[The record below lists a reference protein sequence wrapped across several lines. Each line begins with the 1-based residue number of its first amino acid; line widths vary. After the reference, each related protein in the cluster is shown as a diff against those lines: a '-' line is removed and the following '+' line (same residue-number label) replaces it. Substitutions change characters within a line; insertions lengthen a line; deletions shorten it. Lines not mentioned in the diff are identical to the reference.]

1 MPDMDVLPSDLV
13 TYGGEAKKLL
23 EDLQSRNERMF
34 LVTVLIMN
42 TADTKRKLD
51 NIIMQTA
58 GIAQK
63 YNCALKRLDY
73 QQEAGVMSSLP
84 IGINQIDIQRGLTTS
99 ATAIFVPFT
108 TEELF
113 QDTEKTT
120 ETESEEAD
128 EETEESAG
136 AFSESGNL
144 SLLDDV
150 GADKA
155 KNLEYMTVQTKSGAV
170 FYLVID
176 KSADT
181 ENVYF
186 LNQVDELDLM
196 AIMDDA
202 QKQEYESSLKEEP
215 QEVPETP
222 IEDEPTAD
230 EPVDEEPQADLQTN
244 NLALFGVIGVIA
256 ALVMGGYAF
265 IKKKAKKD
273 GADLDE
279 DLEFYDDEEY
289 ENEDEQEPEFAEEE
303 DVD

>member
-1 MPDMDVLPSDLV
+1 MRNKHIKKVGIVLGLCM
-13 TYGGEAKKLL
+13 TLLFGTCLTAHAEA
-23 EDLQSRNERMF
+23 F
-34 LVTVLIMN
+34 
-42 TADTKRKLD
+42 
-51 NIIMQTA
+51 
-58 GIAQK
+58 
-63 YNCALKRLDY
+63 
-73 QQEAGVMSSLP
+73 
-84 IGINQIDIQRGLTTS
+84 
-99 ATAIFVPFT
+99 
-108 TEELF
+108 TEEGNLTLV
-113 QDTEKTT
+113 DDIE
-120 ETESEEAD
+120 EEESE
-128 EETEESAG
+128 G
-136 AFSESGNL
+136 L
-144 SLLDDV
+144 Q
-150 GADKA
+150 
-155 KNLEYMTVQTKSGAV
+155 YMTVSTKSGAT
-170 FYLVID
+170 FYIVID
-176 KSADT
+176 RTASS

-196 AIMDDA
+196 AIMDDT

-256 ALVMGGYAF
+256 ALVIGGYVF
-265 IKKKAKKD
+265 MKKKAKKD

>member
-1 MPDMDVLPSDLV
+1 MVNKKMRKVFMVLTLCLTMILGSSINAYAYVDESV
-13 TYGGEAKKLL
+13 GAEATT
-23 EDLQSRNERMF
+23 DA
-34 LVTVLIMN
+34 VTV
-42 TADTKRKLD
+42 
-51 NIIMQTA
+51 
-58 GIAQK
+58 
-63 YNCALKRLDY
+63 
-73 QQEAGVMSSLP
+73 E
-84 IGINQIDIQRGLTTS
+84 
-99 ATAIFVPFT
+99 
-108 TEELF
+108 EELTIK
-113 QDTEKTT
+113 TENEDMGETT
-120 ETESEEAD
+120 TESEETD
-128 EETEESAG
+128 EETEENAG

-222 IEDEPTAD
+222 IEDESTDD
-230 EPVDEEPQADLQTN
+230 EPVDKEPQADLQTN

-256 ALVMGGYAF
+256 ALVIGGYAF
-265 IKKKAKKD
+265 MKKKAKKD

>member
-1 MPDMDVLPSDLV
+1 MVNKKFKKVFMILTLCMTLILGSSINAYAYVDESAGAE
-13 TYGGEAKKLL
+13 TTTEA
-23 EDLQSRNERMF
+23 
-34 LVTVLIMN
+34 VTV
-42 TADTKRKLD
+42 
-51 NIIMQTA
+51 
-58 GIAQK
+58 
-63 YNCALKRLDY
+63 
-73 QQEAGVMSSLP
+73 E
-84 IGINQIDIQRGLTTS
+84 
-99 ATAIFVPFT
+99 
-108 TEELF
+108 EELTVE
-113 QDTEKTT
+113 TEKEETGETT
-120 ETESEEAD
+120 TESEEAE
-128 EETEESAG
+128 EETEENAG

-176 KSADT
+176 RSADT

-215 QEVPETP
+215 QEVPNTP

-256 ALVMGGYAF
+256 ALVIGGYAF
-265 IKKKAKKD
+265 MKKKAKKD